1 MKKRVVTL
9 TDALNQ
15 VQEHRSFD
23 AFGKPRYG
31 GMVEG
36 NGTLTSLT
44 QGAPFTPRGFTGHEH
59 IDSAKLIHMNGRGYD
74 YQIGRFLSVDPFIQ
88 APANS
93 QSHKRPTSP
102 ILKKKP
108 RNRGAFE

>member
-1 MKKRVVTL
+1 VVTL

-36 NGTLTSLT
+36 NGTLTSLI
-44 QGAPFTPRGFTGHEH
+44 QGAPF
-59 IDSAKLIHMNGRGYD
+59 IH
-74 YQIGRFLSVDPFIQ
+74 

-93 QSHKRPTSP
+93 QSHNP
-102 ILKKKP
+102 
-108 RNRGAFE
+108 